1 MAAASATSSAK
12 SSADLEP
19 ATATKHLTDPKMP
32 RLIVAAFSFNCE
44 ETSVTGG
51 LLVTFGERG
60 KCWTA
65 SNRVYRRSFSCQFSQ
80 LVHTNSE
87 AGPWGVVAYI

>member
-1 MAAASATSSAK
+1 MVAASATSSEK

-51 LLVTFGERG
+51 SFGDLRG
-60 KCWTA
+60 KGQML
-65 SNRVYRRSFSCQFSQ
+65 NR
-80 LVHTNSE
+80 
-87 AGPWGVVAYI
+87 